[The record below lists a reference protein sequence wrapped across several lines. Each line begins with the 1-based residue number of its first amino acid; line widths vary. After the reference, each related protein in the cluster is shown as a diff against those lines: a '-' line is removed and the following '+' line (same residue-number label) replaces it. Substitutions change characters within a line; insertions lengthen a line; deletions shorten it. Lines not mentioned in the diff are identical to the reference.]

1 MIAILRHLPRIWRV
15 SLRILLRLAPATALV
30 ILTFCPSG
38 PVYAKKS
45 GLSPAKI
52 KEMRQT
58 RKSFDAC
65 RKDAIEQLKDG
76 TLSKKKF
83 AVALS
88 SCKEN
93 FPGAD
98 LYIICKKQAIQSAG
112 GKSAAATQAIEQC
125 KRYLVATTFDP
136 GTPVPFFTEAGL
148 LYFASIGLNRS
159 LPLSALT
166 PPNFNCDKLK
176 TSTRKPALS
185 EYILFGN
192 HPQNFAG
199 LAELKPKDLM
209 QLLKMTKPAT
219 AGVDVAGFG
228 RVFYDPRAASG
239 LTYFPTGACEFD
251 AEPGDFLAGLS
262 AYYLIDAH
270 VASVTPYFGIVYYKK
285 EQHRFTTAKIIQDFI
300 HALGPTYKSTAKNDN
315 VTFVAAASLTEVDD
329 EQDPKN
335 LCKQPRQH
343 RFVGIIQGHKDKPEQ
358 PEYALLANVKNLCD
372 FGDRLAKRLAQ

>member
-1 MIAILRHLPRIWRV
+1 M
-15 SLRILLRLAPATALV
+15 S
-30 ILTFCPSG
+30 
-38 PVYAKKS
+38 
-45 GLSPAKI
+45 
-52 KEMRQT
+52 QT

-76 TLSKKKF
+76 ALSKKKF

-88 SCKEN
+88 SCKES

-98 LYIICKKQAIQSAG
+98 LYITCKKQSIQSAG
-112 GKSAAATQAIEQC
+112 GKSAAATQAIGQC
-125 KRYLVATTFDP
+125 KRYLEATTFDP
-136 GTPVPFFTEAGL
+136 DAPVPFFTEAGL

-166 PPNFNCDKLK
+166 PPNFTCDKLK
-176 TSTRKPALS
+176 ASARNLGHA
-185 EYILFGN
+185 EYMLFGN

-199 LAELKPKDLM
+199 LAELKPNALM
-209 QLLKMTKPAT
+209 RLFKMTKSAT
-219 AGVDVAGFG
+219 SGADVSGFG
-228 RVFYDPRAASG
+228 RVFNDPRAASG
-239 LTYFPTGACEFD
+239 LTYFPASACDFD
-251 AEPGDFLAGLS
+251 AEPGNFLAGLS

-270 VASVTPYFGIVYYKK
+270 GASVTPYFGIVYYKQD
-285 EQHRFTTAKIIQDFI
+285 QHRFTTAKIIQGFV
-300 HALGPTYKSTAKNDN
+300 HALGPTYKSTAKNDH

-358 PEYALLANVKNLCD
+358 PEYAILANVKNLCD